1 MCLSS
6 PFETRWHNI
15 CGCSPMFDHR
25 FASHVEY
32 RRSRTSHMFTM
43 SAYFPDLS
51 PEDDNLHRF
60 VIVMGTC
67 KDQHTTF
74 GPSAQASCADRNM
87 FASWRESAHGGFVDS
102 GLGILHESRIT
113 CPKPQAPIP
122 DGYSG
127 EFAHFSND
135 LMFSRRLR
143 SLRLRQNLSLFDLAQ
158 RSGVPIHFLADCEQ
172 GCQEPDG
179 TILQRLALALG
190 VQSSKLQFPTA
201 Q

>member
-1 MCLSS
+1 
-6 PFETRWHNI
+6 
-15 CGCSPMFDHR
+15 MFDHR

-74 GPSAQASCADRNM
+74 APSAQASCADRNM
-87 FASWRESAHGGFVDS
+87 FACRESAHGGFVGS
-102 GLGILHESRIT
+102 GLGILHESQIT
-113 CPKPQAPIP
+113 SPKSQVPIR

-127 EFAHFSND
+127 EFADLSND

-158 RSGVPIHFLADCEQ
+158 RSGVPIQFLADCEQ
-172 GCQEPDG
+172 GCQEPNG